1 MLNDNTTPN
10 PRDWPPIEPF
20 SDPSPESQTYTYDA
34 IDDLPLPNG
43 TTNRGDWN
51 LEPNVRRLEFL
62 SNFTDTKGLASSF
75 DCGSLEQR
83 AMFIDCLGHQ
93 YVDSQ
98 LDTTLDEKSHHIV
111 AAIERSSELL
121 ARRTGSDSGW
131 PEILKITCY
140 EFFAPSQLQA
150 HLAAYWAL
158 WHPNCPII
166 HKPTFAIFESPSML
180 LAVMAL
186 LGACLSPVA
195 GHRESALL
203 WLDPVEEWVFSAP
216 ELTDDPLQTENSVQN
231 SAKLQERLD
240 ALRAAYCVILL
251 QTWEGTEAA
260 KRRARRSRYT
270 DIIGVFRSVCN
281 EDISHGDL
289 SRYTQGPSRVQA
301 WKEFALREEL
311 IRTLTY
317 VVLLDT
323 AYVIFNNTPPRMA
336 PGEARFSLSCPE
348 ICFQADNVSTWS
360 DAIQS
365 YALSELGQRQPL
377 VHQVISMLWA
387 DSLSDADEVLLRS
400 MSSLNLFILV
410 HPLHVQLFHARCHPL
425 PTSQTALVR
434 RALDAWR
441 RIWLERSDPPG
452 LEERTPT
459 RATDCWKRLGFA
471 RHAPEFWCLAD
482 LILNSSEGMHA
493 QSYDQTNGFA
503 GKSLIS
509 QLLSRYDES
518 DMSQV
523 HKLVDLFGSMQ
534 LAT

>member
-1 MLNDNTTPN
+1 MTDG
-10 PRDWPPIEPF
+10 
-20 SDPSPESQTYTYDA
+20 SQIPASATSC
-34 IDDLPLPNG
+34 
-43 TTNRGDWN
+43 GDWN

-62 SNFTDTKGLASSF
+62 SNFTDTSGLASSF
-75 DCGSLEQR
+75 DCGNPEQR
-83 AMFIDCLGHQ
+83 AMFIDCLGSQ
-93 YVDSQ
+93 VIEPQ
-98 LDTTLDEKSHHIV
+98 LDMVLAEKSHTIV
-111 AAIERSSELL
+111 TAIAHSSELL
-121 ARRTGSDSGW
+121 LRRKTSDVDW
-131 PEILKITCY
+131 PEFSKTACY
-140 EFFAPSQLQA
+140 DYFAPSQLHS

-166 HKPTFAIFESPSML
+166 HKPTFTASECPPRL

-186 LGACLSPVA
+186 LGACLSPIPE
-195 GHRESALL
+195 HRASALL
-203 WLDPVEEWVFSAP
+203 WFDSVEEWVFSAP
-216 ELTDDPLQTENSVQN
+216 ELTDDPLQIEPSDQSSN
-231 SAKLQERLD
+231 ALRERLD

-251 QTWEGTEAA
+251 QTWEGAEAA

-281 EDISHGDL
+281 DDISHGDL
-289 SRYTQGPSRVQA
+289 SRYLQGPSRVEA
-301 WKEFALREEL
+301 WKEFAIKEEL

-317 VVLLDT
+317 VVLLDA

-336 PGEARFSLSCPE
+336 TGEARFALSCPE
-348 ICFQADNVSTWS
+348 LCFQADNVQAWT

-365 YALSELGQRQPL
+365 WAHSELGRRQPL
-377 VHQVISMLWA
+377 VYQVISMLWA
-387 DSLSDADEVLLRS
+387 NRLSDTDAILLRS
-400 MSSLNLFILV
+400 MSSLNLFVLV
-410 HPLHVQLFHARCHPL
+410 HPLHVQLFHARSHPL

-459 RATDCWKRLGFA
+459 RAADCWKRLGFA

-482 LILNSSEGMHA
+482 LILNSSTGM
-493 QSYDQTNGFA
+493 QSQTYDRSNGFT
-503 GKSLIS
+503 GKSLTS

-523 HKLVDLFGSMQ
+523 HKLVDLFGTMQ
-534 LAT
+534 LAN